1 MIDAGWVGAD
11 CRDRGI
17 TRRLACAKQDSALRP
32 GLLDLSSSEANVN
45 TSPTAPISPERDY
58 MREHLDDL
66 RREVELLRAM
76 VGRQRE
82 RIGDRHTD
90 VPSLSPAQRPTSTQ

>member
-1 MIDAGWVGAD
+1 
-11 CRDRGI
+11 
-17 TRRLACAKQDSALRP
+17 
-32 GLLDLSSSEANVN
+32 VN

-66 RREVELLRAM
+66 RREVALLRAM
-76 VGRQRE
+76 VARQRE

-90 VPSLSPAQRPTSTQ
+90 VHSLSRPAATPAPSWKRPL